1 MKVNCGNFIYTNLL
15 SIIDNIVHT
24 STNLIQIN
32 KTMLRKMNYKT
43 YLLCLLTVLLTNCST
58 KIKKDSLSLV
68 EKEMTPIQ
76 VNKDWLFWRGPTGG
90 GVSAQSNL
98 PDSLTAN
105 SLLWEYAIQGGGVPV
120 VAGGKA
126 YQFGYY
132 GVGNELQE
140 ALVCF
145 NASSG
150 EVLWERLHSDFISD
164 IVYNRYGVGAACI
177 DSATGNVYFQTSP
190 GLLIGY
196 DSDGNKLWER
206 SLMEEF
212 ARLTFPNGR
221 TGGPCV
227 DGDLVIIHAITAN
240 WGKQGPARDRFYAF
254 DKKSGDLVW
263 SSTPGITPKD
273 SSFSPLT
280 FEDLPGGRRVFYS
293 GTGCGHIVCID
304 ARTGQALWRF
314 QMSYGGVNSGVVI
327 HEDYVIAVHGKENI
341 DSSNIGRMVAI
352 KKPKNLPSLNE
363 DLIVLNKDSEVWRNN
378 SIEAFTSSPVYR
390 DGRLYVTIKRGELV
404 CLAAD
409 SGEEIWTLKL
419 APDQVHASPTWAD
432 GKLYVPMFDGRVSVV
447 KDRGNEAEIL
457 SQMQLEG
464 SCLSAPSVAHGRVF
478 VQSKKKLYC
487 FGTSKTAP
495 AFISHKKDQNLS
507 SNVPFSLQ
515 VVPAEFSIKSGS
527 ALPFKVYSL
536 NKNGKRIEEVKEGL
550 TWEKWIPPTA
560 KVQSVVDAEI
570 TSNGV
575 LVASKDAKLSAGA
588 LRVSNGKLFGITR
601 GRVLQDLPYSENF
614 ETGFTLSQKSSD
626 QISFSYAPLSWLG
639 ARMRWQIQNLN
650 GNMVAGN
657 TLDRV
662 LFQRAINFVGHK
674 DMANYTAQAE
684 VMTDGD
690 RRIKSNIGLINQ
702 RYIFALI
709 GNSQK
714 LEVVSN
720 YDRFRHSVPFSFK
733 TNTWYHLKTRVDI
746 LKGGT
751 GMIRAKAWLKGEAE
765 PSDWTLEASHINP
778 HLHGAPGVY
787 AMSPQS
793 KKKVYFDNL
802 LISYNN

>member
-1 MKVNCGNFIYTNLL
+1 
-15 SIIDNIVHT
+15 
-24 STNLIQIN
+24 
-32 KTMLRKMNYKT
+32 MLRKMNYKT
-43 YLLCLLTVLLTNCST
+43 YILCLLTVLLTNCST

-145 NASSG
+145 DASSG

-507 SNVPFSLQ
+507 SKVPFSLQ

>member
-1 MKVNCGNFIYTNLL
+1 
-15 SIIDNIVHT
+15 
-24 STNLIQIN
+24 
-32 KTMLRKMNYKT
+32 MNYKT
-43 YLLCLLTVLLTNCST
+43 YFICLLTVLLTNCST
-58 KIKKDSLSLV
+58 KIKTDGSHLV
-68 EKEMTPIQ
+68 DKEITPQQI
-76 VNKDWLFWRGPTGG
+76 NKDWLFWRGPSGG
-90 GVSAQSNL
+90 GVSAQTNL
-98 PDSLTAN
+98 PDLLTA
-105 SLLWEYAIQGGGVPV
+105 STLLWEHEIQGGGVPV

-145 NASSG
+145 DASSG
-150 EVLWERLHSDFISD
+150 DVLWKRLHSDFISD

-280 FEDLPGGRRVFYS
+280 FEDLPSGRRVFYS

-363 DLIVLNKDSEVWRNN
+363 DLIVLDKDSEVWRNN

-447 KDRGNEAEIL
+447 KDIGNEAEIL

-464 SCLSAPSVAHGRVF
+464 SCLAAPSVAHGRVF

-487 FGTSKTAP
+487 FGTGKTAP

-570 TSNGV
+570 TSNGI
-575 LVASKDAKLSAGA
+575 LVASKNAKLSAGA

-614 ETGFTLSQKSSD
+614 ETGFNLSQESSD
-626 QISFSYAPLSWLG
+626 QISYSYAPLSWLG

>member
-1 MKVNCGNFIYTNLL
+1 
-15 SIIDNIVHT
+15 
-24 STNLIQIN
+24 
-32 KTMLRKMNYKT
+32 MLRKMNYKT

-68 EKEMTPIQ
+68 EKEMTPNQ

-98 PDSLTAN
+98 PDSLSAN

-145 NASSG
+145 DASSG

-507 SNVPFSLQ
+507 SKVPFSLQ

-527 ALPFKVYSL
+527 ALPFTVYSL

>member
-1 MKVNCGNFIYTNLL
+1 
-15 SIIDNIVHT
+15 
-24 STNLIQIN
+24 
-32 KTMLRKMNYKT
+32 MLRKMNYKT
-43 YLLCLLTVLLTNCST
+43 YILCLLTVLLTNCST

-68 EKEMTPIQ
+68 EKEMTPIH

-507 SNVPFSLQ
+507 SKVPFSLQ

-746 LKGGT
+746 LKDGT

-765 PSDWTLEASHINP
+765 PSDWTLETSHINP

>member
-1 MKVNCGNFIYTNLL
+1 
-15 SIIDNIVHT
+15 
-24 STNLIQIN
+24 
-32 KTMLRKMNYKT
+32 MLRKMNYKT
-43 YLLCLLTVLLTNCST
+43 YILCLLTVLLTNCST

-68 EKEMTPIQ
+68 EKEMTPNQ

-507 SNVPFSLQ
+507 SKVPFSLQ